1 MKITGLEENAELF
14 EVANEPLLKD
24 LMTWLV
30 AHPNHVVDMKGEGK
44 TPQTP
49 TSSAAAA
56 ATQAL
61 TLAKE
66 MASASSK
73 PKEEKE
79 STPK

>member
-1 MKITGLEENAELF
+1 
-14 EVANEPLLKD
+14 
-24 LMTWLV
+24 MTWLV

-49 TSSAAAA
+49 TSSAAA
-56 ATQAL
+56 TQAL

-73 PKEEKE
+73 PKEERE
-79 STPK
+79 SVPK